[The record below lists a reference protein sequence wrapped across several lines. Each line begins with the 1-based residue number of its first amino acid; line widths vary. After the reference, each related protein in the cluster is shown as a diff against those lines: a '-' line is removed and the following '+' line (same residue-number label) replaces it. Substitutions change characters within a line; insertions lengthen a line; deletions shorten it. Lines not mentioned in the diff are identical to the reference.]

1 GNIYGEEKNVR
12 TVTVNEAL
20 ELLKII
26 GYPWEKA
33 YDVKNK
39 SQAIPSTNT
48 TLDDQG
54 VLGRMFGSKNGSVIQ
69 ALYNGD
75 ISSHN
80 NDDSSADMALCFH
93 LAFWTGKNYQQ
104 MERLWLTSPLGTR
117 EKTQKRQD
125 YRA

>member
-1 GNIYGEEKNVR
+1 
-12 TVTVNEAL
+12 
-20 ELLKII
+20 
-26 GYPWEKA
+26 
-33 YDVKNK
+33 
-39 SQAIPSTNT
+39 
-48 TLDDQG
+48 
-54 VLGRMFGSKNGSVIQ
+54 SVIQ

-125 YRA
+125 YRARTITNAISQCTEVYQAPNLKTAVKAETPKFISLGSLLSEPEEELSWVVDQL